1 MIFKNRVEAGK
12 KLAEKLKKYKN
23 PIILSIPRGG
33 VVIGHEIAKDL
44 NCKHDVI
51 IARKLGAP
59 SNPELAI
66 GAVTAE
72 GDLYLDETLIEKMGV
87 DHKYILGEQ
96 ERQMKEAERREETY
110 RGGRKKI
117 KIQGKTVIVIDD
129 GLATG
134 ATMEAAVR
142 SVNRSGAKEVVVAVP
157 VAPADTEERYRKLGI
172 DIVVLYS
179 PESFW
184 AIGQFYEDFPQV
196 TDEEVIKILGGANR
210 NSP

>member
-1 MIFKNRVEAGK
+1 MVFENRIEAGRKLAK
-12 KLAEKLKKYKN
+12 KLIKYKN

-33 VVIGHEIAKDL
+33 VVIGHEIAKVL

-59 SNPELAI
+59 NNSELAI
-66 GAVTAE
+66 GAVTAD
-72 GDLYLDETLIEKMGV
+72 GDLFLDEPLIEKIGA

-110 RGGRKKI
+110 RSGREKVRTK
-117 KIQGKTVIVIDD
+117 GRTVIVVDD

-142 SVNRSGAKEVVVAVP
+142 SVNRGGAKKVVVAVP

-172 DIVVLYS
+172 DIVVLS
-179 PESFW
+179 TPESFW

-196 TDEEVIKILGGANR
+196 SDEEVIELLQT
-210 NSP
+210 

>member
-1 MIFKNRVEAGK
+1 MIFKNRIEAGK

-23 PIILSIPRGG
+23 PIVLSIPRGG

-59 SNPELAI
+59 NNSELAI

-72 GDLYLDETLIEKMGV
+72 GDLYLDEALIEKMGV

-96 ERQMKEAERREETY
+96 ERQMKEAERREEIY

-117 KIQGKTVIVIDD
+117 KTKGKTVIIVDD

-142 SVNRSGAKEVVVAVP
+142 SVKRGGAKKVVVAVP
-157 VAPADTEERYRKLGI
+157 VAPADTEERYIKLGI

-184 AIGQFYEDFPQV
+184 AIGQFYQDFPQV
-196 TDEEVIKILGGANR
+196 SDEEVIELLKR
-210 NSP
+210 

>member
-1 MIFKNRVEAGK
+1 MVFKDRVEAGE

-23 PIILSIPRGG
+23 PIVLSIPRGG

-59 SNPELAI
+59 NNSELAI
-66 GAVTAE
+66 GAVTAD
-72 GDLYLDETLIEKMGV
+72 GDLYLDEPLIEKMEV

-96 ERQMKEAERREETY
+96 ERQMKEAERRESVY

-117 KIQGKTVIVIDD
+117 KTKGKTVIVVDD

-142 SVNRSGAKEVVVAVP
+142 SVNRSGAKKVVVAVP
-157 VAPADTEERYRKLGI
+157 VAPADTEERYIKLGI

-196 TDEEVIKILGGANR
+196 TDEEVIKILDEANS
-210 NSP
+210 NSQ